1 MKSVIEYSLKELKDL
16 PITPLSEIVNQP
28 YNQIIIVPTENIH
41 DSGYLCMKYVLVE
54 VSKEYPPK
62 IVGVVGGWS
71 DVLHLGRGAK
81 EAPKAN
87 IDCLPNSECLR
98 LILYENCLVPYF
110 IGSDF
115 YVISETE
122 AKENEFV

>member
-1 MKSVIEYSLKELKDL
+1 MKSVIEYSLKELRDL

-28 YNQIIIVPTENIH
+28 YDQIIIVPTENIH
-41 DSGYLCMKYVLVE
+41 DTGYLCMKYVLVE
-54 VSKEYPPK
+54 VGKEYPPK

-71 DVLHLGRGAK
+71 DVLHLGQGART
-81 EAPKAN
+81 PKAN

-98 LILYENCLVPYF
+98 LILYENCLVPRF

-122 AKENEFV
+122 AKENETN

>member
-41 DSGYLCMKYVLVE
+41 DTGYLCMKYVLVKVGE
-54 VSKEYPPK
+54 EYPPK

-71 DVLHLGRGAK
+71 DVLHLCCERT
-81 EAPKAN
+81 PKAN

-98 LILYENCLVPYF
+98 LILYENCLVPNF

-115 YVISETE
+115 YVIEASGNET
-122 AKENEFV
+122 NR

>member
-1 MKSVIEYSLKELKDL
+1 MKSVIEYSLKELRDL

-28 YNQIIIVPTENIH
+28 YDQIIIVPTENIH
-41 DSGYLCMKYVLVE
+41 DSGYLCMKYVLVKIGE
-54 VSKEYPPK
+54 EYPPK

-71 DVLHLGRGAK
+71 DVLHLCW
-81 EAPKAN
+81 EARTPKAN

-110 IGSDF
+110 VGSDF

-122 AKENEFV
+122 AKENETN

>member
-1 MKSVIEYSLKELKDL
+1 MKSVIEYSLKELRDL
-16 PITPLSEIVNQP
+16 PITPSSEIVNQP

-54 VSKEYPPK
+54 VGKEYPPK

-71 DVLHLGRGAK
+71 DVLHLGQGART
-81 EAPKAN
+81 PKAN

-110 IGSDF
+110 VGSDF

-122 AKENEFV
+122 AKENEIN

>member
-1 MKSVIEYSLKELKDL
+1 MKSVIEYSLKELRDL

-41 DSGYLCMKYVLVE
+41 DAGYLCMKYVLVE
-54 VSKEYPPK
+54 VGKEYPPK

-71 DVLHLGRGAK
+71 DVLHLGWGTK

-98 LILYENCLVPYF
+98 LILYENCLVPRF

-122 AKENEFV
+122 AKENETN

>member
-54 VSKEYPPK
+54 VGKEYPPK

-71 DVLHLGRGAK
+71 DVLHLGWVTK

-98 LILYENCLVPYF
+98 LILYENCLVPDF

-115 YVISETE
+115 YVIE
-122 AKENEFV
+122 ASENETN